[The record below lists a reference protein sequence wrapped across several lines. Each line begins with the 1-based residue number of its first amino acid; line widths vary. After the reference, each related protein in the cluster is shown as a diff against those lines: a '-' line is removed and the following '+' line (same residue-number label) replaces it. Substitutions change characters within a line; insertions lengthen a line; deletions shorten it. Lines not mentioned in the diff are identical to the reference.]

1 MRFEALKKRKQF
13 VIVIVTLFAAIPV
26 LVSGQSGSTEI
37 TSDSTVTGDL
47 SVRGALSKGSGSF
60 VIDHPLDP
68 HNKLLIHY
76 FVESPTPQNIY
87 DGTATLNEDGK
98 ARVQL
103 PDYTFAL
110 NKEFRYLAT
119 PIGGA
124 APDLH
129 IAKKV
134 HRKYFDVMGPPVF
147 TIAGGNPGQKVSW
160 QVTATRHDPYIENNK
175 LDVEVP
181 KSEDTLVDKGEYIF
195 PELYDADTAEE

>member
-1 MRFEALKKRKQF
+1 MERTKISKKHLTIA
-13 VIVIVTLFAAIPV
+13 VAAFLVATPV
-26 LVSGQSGSTEI
+26 LVFGQSGSTEI
-37 TSDSTVTGDL
+37 TENSTVTGDL

-87 DGTATLNEDGK
+87 DGTITLNEDGW

-110 NKEFRYLAT
+110 NKNFRYLAT
-119 PIGGA
+119 PVGSA
-124 APDLH
+124 APNLY
-129 IAKKV
+129 IEKKM

-147 TIAGGNPGQKVSW
+147 TIAGGKAGQKVSW

-181 KSEDTLVDKGEYIF
+181 KGPDTLVDKGEYLF
-195 PELYDADTAEE
+195 PELYATSTQGE